1 MDRDDQTLQVLAI
14 FHFVVAGFATLV
26 SLFPTVHLLVGI
38 GLLSGFFTD
47 PKDPFPFALVGWIFV
62 IGASFWIV
70 LGLTFASLMV
80 GAGRCL
86 KARRRYQFCLVMAGV
101 ACIFMPFGTILGV
114 LTILMLTK
122 ETVRAQF
129 VPPTAQGQS

>member
-1 MDRDDQTLQVLAI
+1 MSRDDDNLNVLAI
-14 FHFVVAGFATLV
+14 FHFVVAGFAVLV

-38 GLLSGFFTD
+38 GLLSGFFTE
-47 PKDPFPFALVGWIFV
+47 PTDPFPYALIGWVFV
-62 IGASFWIV
+62 IGASCWIV
-70 LGLTFASLMV
+70 LGLVFSASMI

-86 KARRRYQFCLVMAGV
+86 RARRRYQFCLVMAGV

-129 VPPTAQGQS
+129 EPPTAQRKP

>member
-1 MDRDDQTLQVLAI
+1 MSRDDDNLQVLAI

-38 GLLSGFFTD
+38 GLLSGFFTE
-47 PKDPFPFALVGWIFV
+47 PKDPFPYALIGWIFV
-62 IGASFWIV
+62 IGASCWIV
-70 LGLTFASLMV
+70 LGLVFAFLLV
-80 GAGRCL
+80 RAGRCL

-114 LTILMLTK
+114 LTIFVLTK
-122 ETVRAQF
+122 ESIRAQF
-129 VPPTAQGQS
+129 LRPASPGQP